1 MNVSMLGVQSLSA
14 GYGQSSILRAPSSMK
29 STSPWLRAKRCH

>member
-14 GYGQSSILRAPSSMK
+14 GYGQSSILNEVDIAMAPGQAVS
-29 STSPWLRAKRCH
+29 